1 MFKQGVLA
9 ASIMAAMAVGSAG
22 AVTVEELQ
30 AQIKTQ
36 QAQLEA
42 LAAAV
47 EKQQAGTAGG
57 EWFKNTTIGG
67 YGEAHFYHYD
77 NVAGKPVADVYDA
90 YRFVLYVGHKF
101 SDTVRL
107 QSELEVEHAFVADT
121 DTDTDTAAG
130 SSPKTD
136 PKKGEVELEQMFLE
150 WNYAGRQNLS
160 VGQMLVPVGI
170 MNETHEPDT
179 FYGVNR
185 NRIENDII
193 PTTWWEGGVKASGE
207 IGAGF
212 SYDAMVST
220 GLKNSSGNVRSGRQ
234 KGSKA
239 VAEDL
244 AYTGRVK
251 YTGVP
256 GLEVGLTYH
265 EQTDLSQDNA
275 ANTGG
280 EAELYEGHVAYQ
292 VAGFGLR
299 ALYAKWDIDG
309 LSLGNAAAKQEGF
322 YIEPS
327 YKIGEKLGVFARY
340 SEWDNAAG
348 DGANSEFTQYNYGV
362 NFYPAPR
369 AVLKL
374 DIQDRNHPNGSAAKD
389 EDGFALGMG
398 YSF

>member
-9 ASIMAAMAVGSAG
+9 ASILAAMAAGSAS
-22 AVTVEELQ
+22 AVTVDELQ
-30 AQIKTQ
+30 AQIKAQ
-36 QAQLEA
+36 QVQLEA
-42 LAAAV
+42 LAAQV
-47 EKQQAGTAGG
+47 EKQQSGATGG
-57 EWFKNTTIGG
+57 EWFKNTTVGG

-77 NVAGKPVADVYDA
+77 NLSPSQPVSDVYDA

-121 DTDTDTAAG
+121 DTQSGTIE
-130 SSPKTD
+130 
-136 PKKGEVELEQMFLE
+136 KKPGEVELEQMFLE
-150 WNYAGRQNLS
+150 WNYAGQQKLS

-170 MNETHEPDT
+170 LNETHEPDT

-193 PTTWWEGGVKASGE
+193 PTTWWEGGIKASGE

-220 GLKNSSGNVRSGRQ
+220 GLKNSSGSVRDGRQ
-234 KGSKA
+234 KGAKA

-251 YTGVP
+251 YTGLP

-265 EQTDLSQDNA
+265 EQADISQSNA
-275 ANTGG
+275 ANSGD
-280 EAELYEGHVAYQ
+280 EAELYEAHVAYQ

-340 SEWDNAAG
+340 SEWDKAAG
-348 DGANSEFTQYNYGV
+348 DGANSEFTQYNWGV

-374 DIQDRNHPNGSAAKD
+374 DIQDRNHPNGQAAKD